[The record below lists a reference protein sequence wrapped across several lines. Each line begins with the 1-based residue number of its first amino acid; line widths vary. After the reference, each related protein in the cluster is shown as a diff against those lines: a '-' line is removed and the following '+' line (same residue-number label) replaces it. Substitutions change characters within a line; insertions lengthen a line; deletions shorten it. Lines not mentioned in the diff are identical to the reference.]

1 MAHTTLSPTSI
12 RSMLLPRGKEAHKGD
27 FGHVLVLAGS
37 PGMSGAA
44 ALCANAALRAGAGLV
59 TAATAASEQK
69 AVAAHTRPEA
79 MTLGLPE
86 NRGGGLARNALG
98 VLEKFIAM
106 RRVTSMI
113 MGPGLGSSQATVIV
127 LRQLLMR
134 LGLPL
139 VVDADALR
147 VLGSAGSIPRAQL
160 ILTPHPGEM
169 ATLAGIHKDDVQQ
182 NREAIART
190 VAKKFGAVCVLKGY
204 HTVITDGDT
213 LLINPTG
220 NPGMATGGSGDVLAG
235 MIAALVMQV
244 KAPQLLHA
252 AAAGV
257 YLHGMAGDIAV
268 RHTTQM
274 SLLAGDIT
282 ENLPAALHAL
292 RIR

>member
-1 MAHTTLSPTSI
+1 MEGILLALQELLSINHMFYLS
-12 RSMLLPRGKEAHKGD
+12 
-27 FGHVLVLAGS
+27 
-37 PGMSGAA
+37 
-44 ALCANAALRAGAGLV
+44 
-59 TAATAASEQK
+59 
-69 AVAAHTRPEA
+69 
-79 MTLGLPE
+79 
-86 NRGGGLARNALG
+86 LG
-98 VLEKFIAM
+98 VAIGMTVGFL
-106 RRVTSMI
+106 
-113 MGPGLGSSQATVIV
+113 PGLGGIAGLSLVLPFLYDMPPSVALAMMIALTSTTSCSDVFPSILIGVPGTSGSQATVIV